1 MQKKQSPKPID
12 LALLEKVLG
21 GSRSTIPPIGVAIPQ
36 PAFSSFYHS

>member
-1 MQKKQSPKPID
+1 

-21 GSRSTIPPIGVAIPQ
+21 GDTSKIPPLGVAISQ